1 MGIGLRVFLVDDDD
15 SIRTLPV
22 ARYERLH
29 EGERLPEYA
38 SKRVRCAEV
47 GVEFYM
53 RKPMGIIWTNFHIL
67 PLDSEGRIDAA
78 EMKKQ
83 DRLSAEAHP
92 LLPEENRA
100 GQVINAR
107 RQFSK
112 RRYDHRYRWNP
123 TEEILKSIEER
134 VLNK

>member
-15 SIRTLPV
+15 SIRSLPV
-22 ARYERLH
+22 SRYERLH
-29 EGERLPEYA
+29 AGERLPEHA
-38 SKRVRCAEV
+38 GKRVRCAEV

-67 PLDSEGRIDAA
+67 PFDSEGRIDAA

-83 DRLSAEAHP
+83 DRLASEPHP
-92 LLPEENRA
+92 LLPEEERS
-100 GQVINAR
+100 GQIINAR

-123 TEEILKSIEER
+123 TKEILKLIEEK